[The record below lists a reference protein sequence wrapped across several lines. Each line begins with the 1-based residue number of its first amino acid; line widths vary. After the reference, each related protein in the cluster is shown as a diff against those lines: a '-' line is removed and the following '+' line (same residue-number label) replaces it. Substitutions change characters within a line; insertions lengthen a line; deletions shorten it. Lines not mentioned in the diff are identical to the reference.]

1 MKINQTQTYKNLK
14 DAKKDNFPQM
24 PQMIIIK
31 SKGKEVEVLIDP
43 DDYETVSKYKWFI
56 KHNNYVYT
64 QVNRKTVHLHRLI
77 INAPK
82 GLEVD
87 HINRNPLDNRKQ
99 NLRLCTKSQN
109 NMNKE
114 GIRGVSK
121 FRDKWRAR
129 IKKDG
134 KELHLGV
141 FDTFNEAL
149 EKRKEFEIIMFN
161 EFANI

>member
-1 MKINQTQTYKNLK
+1 MKFYETATYKKLK
-14 DAKKDNFPQM
+14 DSPKNNFPNKY
-24 PQMIIIK
+24 IIH
-31 SKGKEVEVLIDP
+31 SKGKDLEVLIDSE
-43 DDYETVSKYKWFI
+43 DFEKISKLSWFV

-64 QVNRKTVHLHRLI
+64 QINRKTFHLHRFL
-77 INAPK
+77 INAPS
-82 GLEVD
+82 GYDVD

-99 NLRLCTKSQN
+99 NLRLCTRSQN
-109 NMNKE
+109 NMNKN

-134 KELHLGV
+134 KEIHLGL
-141 FDTFNEAL
+141 FSTFKEAL
-149 EKRKEFEIIMFN
+149 EKRRQVEIELFK